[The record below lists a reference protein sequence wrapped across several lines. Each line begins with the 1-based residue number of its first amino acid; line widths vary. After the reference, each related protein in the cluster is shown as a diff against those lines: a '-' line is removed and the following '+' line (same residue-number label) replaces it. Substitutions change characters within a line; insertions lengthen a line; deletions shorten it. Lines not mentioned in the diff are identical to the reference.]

1 VRKWSKGFK
10 IALLISLSIH
20 IGAFMIF
27 RGTALYSSILRIL
40 PKGLR
45 VDIVNVP
52 QDPSLL
58 QNMFSKKIE
67 MTERTQTLTKRTTR
81 LSTDISSMKIS
92 SSELP
97 RRQIVTKVD
106 SITHVN
112 TLSSLN
118 PEISSQ
124 SPPSNSL
131 PFTSLTGSAQGTFS
145 PGKNFGKELES
156 NSSGKSREIAD
167 SGKIISVTQP
177 KTPTVDTSLSK
188 KLQIYKDSD
197 MPFVNALNKIG
208 SHIAQFKSKK
218 VDVTFIID
226 ISESMQDNIDTIR
239 QHLNILIE
247 ELGEAG
253 LDYTIGV
260 VTFHYNAL
268 LNWLGTDIEVTD
280 QTRDVELIR
289 DVLRNIKVGGDE
301 RPLEALIKAFS
312 KVKFRSGAG
321 RHFIFVTDEYV
332 KVTRNIS
339 DILREAKRMKVV
351 VDVIGIDEPFQ
362 RSIAEQTGGIWMPVE
377 TAKQK

>member
-1 VRKWSKGFK
+1 
-10 IALLISLSIH
+10 
-20 IGAFMIF
+20 
-27 RGTALYSSILRIL
+27 
-40 PKGLR
+40 
-45 VDIVNVP
+45 
-52 QDPSLL
+52 
-58 QNMFSKKIE
+58 
-67 MTERTQTLTKRTTR
+67 MTERMQTPTKRTTR

-97 RRQIVTKVD
+97 RRQIVTKMD
-106 SITHVN
+106 SVTHVN
-112 TLSSLN
+112 TLSLN

-124 SPPSNSL
+124 SLPSNSV
-131 PFTSLTGSAQGTFS
+131 PVTSLKGSASTFS
-145 PGKNFGKELES
+145 PGKNFGKEFGG

-167 SGKIISVTQP
+167 SGKIIPTTQT
-177 KTPTVDTSLSK
+177 KTPVADLSLNK

-208 SHIAQFKSKK
+208 SHITQFKSKK

-226 ISESMQDNIDTIR
+226 ISESMQDDIDNIK

-247 ELGEAG
+247 ELSEAG
-253 LDYTIGV
+253 LDYTVGV
-260 VTFHYNAL
+260 VTFHYNML
-268 LNWLGTDIEVTD
+268 LNWLGTDIEITN

-301 RPLEALIKAFS
+301 RPLDALIKAFS
-312 KVKFRSGAG
+312 KVSFRSGAG

-362 RSIAEQTGGIWMPVE
+362 RSIAEQTGGIWMPIE
-377 TAKQK
+377 TATQK

>member
-1 VRKWSKGFK
+1 VRKWSNGVK

-20 IGAFMIF
+20 ITAFLIF
-27 RGTALYSSILRIL
+27 RGATLYSSILHIL

-45 VDIVNVP
+45 IDIVNVP
-52 QDPSLL
+52 KDSSLL
-58 QNMFSKKIE
+58 PSMFNKKIE
-67 MTERTQTLTKRTTR
+67 MTERTQTPTKRTTR

-97 RRQIVTKVD
+97 RRQIVTNIDNVV
-106 SITHVN
+106 HVN

-124 SPPSNSL
+124 SPPSNSI
-131 PFTSLTGSAQGTFS
+131 PVTSLTGSAQNTFS
-145 PGKNFGKELES
+145 SGKNLSKELGS
-156 NSSGKSREIAD
+156 NSSGKRREIND
-167 SGKIISVTQP
+167 SGKIIPTTQRKNSVA
-177 KTPTVDTSLSK
+177 DLSLSK

-226 ISESMQDNIDTIR
+226 ISESMQDNIDNIK

-247 ELGEAG
+247 ELSEAG

-268 LNWLGTDIEVTD
+268 LSWLGTDIEVTN
-280 QTRDVELIR
+280 QTRDAELIR

-312 KVKFRSGAG
+312 KVNFRSGAG

-332 KVTRNIS
+332 KVTRSIS

-351 VDVIGIDEPFQ
+351 VDVIGMDEPFQ
-362 RSIAEQTGGIWMPVE
+362 RSLAEQTGGIWMPIE
-377 TAKQK
+377 TAAQK

>member
-1 VRKWSKGFK
+1 MRKWSKGVK

-20 IGAFMIF
+20 ITAFLIF
-27 RGTALYSSILRIL
+27 RGTALYSSILYII

-45 VDIVNVP
+45 IEIINVP
-52 QDPSLL
+52 KDSSLL
-58 QNMFSKKIE
+58 PSMFNKKIE

-81 LSTDISSMKIS
+81 LSTDKSSMKIS

-97 RRQIVTKVD
+97 RRQIVTKMD
-106 SITHVN
+106 SVTHVN
-112 TLSSLN
+112 TLSLN

-124 SPPSNSL
+124 SLPSNSL
-131 PFTSLTGSAQGTFS
+131 PVTSLKGSASTFS
-145 PGKNFGKELES
+145 PGKIFGKELGS
-156 NSSGKSREIAD
+156 NSSVKSREIAD
-167 SGKIISVTQP
+167 SGKIIPTTQP
-177 KTPTVDTSLSK
+177 KTTVADPSLSK

-226 ISESMQDNIDTIR
+226 ISESMQNDIDTIR

-247 ELGEAG
+247 ELSEAG
-253 LDYTIGV
+253 LDYTVGV
-260 VTFHYNAL
+260 VTFHYNTL
-268 LNWLGTDIEVTD
+268 LNWLGTDIEITD

-301 RPLEALIKAFS
+301 RPLDALIKAFS
-312 KVKFRSGAG
+312 KVRFRSGAG

-332 KVTRNIS
+332 KVTLNIS

-362 RSIAEQTGGIWMPVE
+362 RSIAEQTGGIWMPIE
-377 TAKQK
+377 TATQK